1 MTYIKWISLIIFFGC
16 IDIITRTHEFNSLYF
31 QGGSWIEYPQME
43 AMKMEAN
50 ENDFTI
56 QFWVSGSE
64 IDINEAPSL
73 FSIIDS
79 NENIKLALLTD
90 KGQPNSTTLI
100 INNNSYSFTNA
111 SINWANPN
119 NFYLLS
125 FLFSN
130 DKNMK
135 VFINDTKIE
144 NVINNTSLISVNDAK
159 LISGAFANSN
169 YNILENFWYGY
180 IDEIRLW
187 NTWLA
192 DSTIAFHSKH
202 PNKLGE
208 SYRYTENNIEI
219 ETHLDSLIGLW
230 RFNFLEA
237 NSLITDESKNG
248 NDGIIYTLPNF
259 IVELSQNGVQ

>member
-1 MTYIKWISLIIFFGC
+1 MKRIKWLPIIMLFGC
-16 IDIITRTHEFNSLYF
+16 INFITNSDTYNSLYF
-31 QGGSWIEYPQME
+31 QGGSWIEYPKIENMRMGEFQ
-43 AMKMEAN
+43 
-50 ENDFTI
+50 NDFTL
-56 QFWVSGSE
+56 QFWVSGAE
-64 IDINEAPSL
+64 IDTNEAPAL

-79 NENIKLALLTD
+79 NENIKLTLFTD

-100 INNNSYSFTNA
+100 INNNTYSFTKE
-111 SINWANPN
+111 SMDWSQPN
-119 NFYLLS
+119 DFYLIS

-130 DKNMK
+130 DKNVK
-135 VFINDTKIE
+135 LFINDEKIE
-144 NVINNTSLISVNDAK
+144 GVLDNAGTISIDDAH
-159 LISGAFANSN
+159 LMLGAFANSN

-192 DSTIAFHSKH
+192 DSTISFHSKH
-202 PNKLGE
+202 PNKIGE
-208 SYRYTENNIEI
+208 SYRYTENDIEI

-237 NSLITDESKNG
+237 NSLMSDESEYD

-259 IVELSQNGVQ
+259 YVELSKKGI

>member
-1 MTYIKWISLIIFFGC
+1 MKWFPLITLFGC
-16 IDIITRTHEFNSLYF
+16 INILTKTNEFNSLYF

-43 AMKMEAN
+43 SMKMDAN

-56 QFWVSGSE
+56 QFWVSGE
-64 IDINEAPSL
+64 DIDINEAPSL

-90 KGQPNSTTLI
+90 IGQPNSTTLI

-135 VFINDTKIE
+135 IFINDEKIE
-144 NVINNTSLISVNDAK
+144 NVINNTSSISVDDAR
-159 LISGAFANSN
+159 LISGALANSN

-192 DSTIAFHSKH
+192 DSTISFHSKH

-237 NSLITDESKNG
+237 NSLMSDDSKNG

-259 IVELSQNGVQ
+259 SVELSKNGIQ